1 MTFRDLFLIIAKILV
16 IVAVTAS
23 VLLVAGYVGF
33 TIGQSTGAIQGYL
46 ETMDYLNGLPTSEVC
61 KIGRAHV

>member
-1 MTFRDLFLIIAKILV
+1 MEEKKMTFRDLFLIIAKILI

-61 KIGRAHV
+61 K

>member
-1 MTFRDLFLIIAKILV
+1 MTFTDLFLIIAKILV

-23 VLLVAGYVGF
+23 VLLGAGYVGY
-33 TIGQSTGAIQGYL
+33 TIGQSNGAVQGYL

-61 KIGRAHV
+61 K